1 MKKSHYAVFE
11 ILINGKRS
19 FEFIHAQLK
28 ERLPF
33 MGTGVNPVN
42 VMMLLSK
49 LCYLGY
55 IRMFTNGKYDTFQLT
70 QKGRDQLSKR
80 KKES

>member
-1 MKKSHYAVFE
+1 MKKSHYAVFN
-11 ILINGKRS
+11 ILKKGKRK
-19 FEFIHAQLK
+19 FQTIYDELK
-28 ERLPF
+28 VELPF

-55 IRMFTNGKYDTFQLT
+55 VKMFSDGKNDTFQLT
-70 QKGRDQLSKR
+70 KKGRDQLSKR